1 MFCRVFTNCV
11 SKAQKYV
18 SSKLVGPRTCGNLG
32 NLTVCHSVFCED
44 ASHNYLIR
52 PRNGIISWMATVY
65 MSLNDGQTKT
75 PFKFLS
81 FQKENLPQR
90 KIISTQ
96 IKQKCIVVK
105 RLALWRKHQAVW
117 VTGSSRELI
126 WSHLLEAVFR
136 ELQGSGG
143 TQKLLTPLALSF
155 CLSKELVNLPSIC
168 SANLCCPKITIF
180 ST

>member
-1 MFCRVFTNCV
+1 ME
-11 SKAQKYV
+11 A
-18 SSKLVGPRTCGNLG
+18 G
-32 NLTVCHSVFCED
+32 NLTLFHSVFCKD

-52 PRNGIISWMATVY
+52 PRNGIISWMAILY
-65 MSLNDGQTKT
+65 MSLNDGQIET
-75 PFKFLS
+75 PFKLLL

-105 RLALWRKHQAVW
+105 RLALWRKHQAVQ

-126 WSHLLEAVFR
+126 WSHMMEAVFR

-143 TQKLLTPLALSF
+143 TRKLLTRLISL

-168 SANLCCPKITIF
+168 SASLCCPKITIF